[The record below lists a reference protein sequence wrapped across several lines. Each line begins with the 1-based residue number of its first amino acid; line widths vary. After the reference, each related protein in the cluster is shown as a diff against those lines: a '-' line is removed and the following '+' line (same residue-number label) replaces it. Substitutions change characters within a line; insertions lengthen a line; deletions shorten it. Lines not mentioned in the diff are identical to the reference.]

1 MFMAQESIQV
11 PSFKRD
17 NLVEMVFETLKR
29 KILSGELQDG
39 DRLPTQEVLCRQFG
53 VSRTVMMGSLHKLSS
68 LGLITSRQ
76 GRGTFVRKPDTK
88 AVLEPMF
95 QALLLDKPSTRE
107 LIETRYYLESA
118 IVRLA
123 AKHIDARQAQELQE
137 LVADMEQNFQNG
149 RIEVFSQGDLAFHMK
164 LAESSRN
171 SILRRF
177 IEVIREMLAEF
188 LEEFNLTPGA
198 AERATEHHRKICEV
212 VVRHDPDGAECEMQC
227 HLRDV
232 MMTLHDQYQLDVE
245 V

>member
-1 MFMAQESIQV
+1 MAQESIQV

-29 KILSGELQDG
+29 KILSGELKDG
-39 DRLPTQEVLCRQFG
+39 DRLPTQAVLCRQFG

-76 GRGTFVRKPDTK
+76 GRGTFVRLPDTR

-107 LIETRYYLESA
+107 LIETRYYLERA

-123 AKHIDARQAQELQE
+123 AKHISEQQAQELQE
-137 LVADMEQNFQNG
+137 IVTGMERYFQDG
-149 RIEVFSQGDLAFHMK
+149 RIEAFSQGDLAFHMK
-164 LAESSRN
+164 LAESARN
-171 SILRRF
+171 TILGRF

-188 LEEFNLTPGA
+188 LEEFNQTPGA
-198 AERATEHHRKICEV
+198 AERANDHHRKIYDM
-212 VVRHDPDGAECEMQC
+212 VVRHDPDGAEKEMQL

-232 MMTLHDQYQLDVE
+232 MAILHEQHHLDVE
-245 V
+245 I